1 MPNNDLLTARAELVA
16 RLTCALN
23 EALASGEGPAPLVL
37 VDAPGGL
44 GKSHITAQLLQHRRV
59 TWFGERNKMLAQVT
73 SFLNTPLPGV
83 TPLFT
88 TTTSVAAAP
97 RIERRPSREDEGF
110 CTQFDRR
117 IKPLQYFG
125 LGRFEQRMGCRL
137 CPDFNTCKYQNWRPS
152 TPWLFSSHARLG
164 LRNDDKYLFE
174 GREIVVIDESPI
186 KEILQA
192 TTLEGYEIEQLLS
205 ALKDLKPTTL
215 AELAAQAFSQ
225 LFEVLLD
232 LLKDPPPA
240 RRRIEL
246 RVLLQ
251 ELGYNFID
259 KLPTAEEQIQAA
271 ANLVAGQRSLN
282 NENDLQSKNDDE
294 TDLHRVDPMSTAY
307 LIQELQFLGREGLGA
322 KLHKLAD
329 ALAADTGP
337 RPTCVLVLPSK
348 EGRGG
353 IVAGQLVLP
362 PIPSHLP
369 IVILDATSDR
379 WLYAPLFHERSIL
392 HVRVEVQ
399 QTATIIQTTDHR
411 YPAGTLG
418 DPNSPS
424 INRLMDIVD
433 KHKKKNPTHKI
444 AVIVQKHLFVAKRHV
459 KARILESVAENDVRF
474 FWSNRGENTLKD
486 YDALFVLGAPEL
498 HPFENEARARAFM
511 SKEAPASGEKP
522 YDYQLVPS
530 PNQTSSEGYVVDDDG
545 SHLVERGYQQGGP
558 SSVFYEFHQAE
569 YAQSM
574 LRLRPYDPGKP
585 KTIYFFSNVYIPYLT
600 MRRTTEDELLER
612 APALL
617 VRARELL
624 KNVRASGK
632 KDPISQK
639 ELAGMLGVSK
649 AAVTQMK
656 KKYRQTD
663 TWNEIALLLNPTT
676 AGQGAGVP
684 TPSNSS
690 S

>member
-1 MPNNDLLTARAELVA
+1 M
-16 RLTCALN
+16 
-23 EALASGEGPAPLVL
+23 
-37 VDAPGGL
+37 
-44 GKSHITAQLLQHRRV
+44 
-59 TWFGERNKMLAQVT
+59 
-73 SFLNTPLPGV
+73 
-83 TPLFT
+83 
-88 TTTSVAAAP
+88 
-97 RIERRPSREDEGF
+97 
-110 CTQFDRR
+110 
-117 IKPLQYFG
+117 
-125 LGRFEQRMGCRL
+125 
-137 CPDFNTCKYQNWRPS
+137 
-152 TPWLFSSHARLG
+152 
-164 LRNDDKYLFE
+164 
-174 GREIVVIDESPI
+174 
-186 KEILQA
+186 
-192 TTLEGYEIEQLLS
+192 S

-251 ELGYNFID
+251 ELGYKFID
-259 KLPTAEEQIQAA
+259 KLPTAEEQIQTAA
-271 ANLVAGQRSLN
+271 SLVAGQRSLN
-282 NENDLQSKNDDE
+282 NENDPQSKNDDE

-329 ALAADTGP
+329 ALTADTGP

-348 EGRGG
+348 EVRGG
-353 IVAGQLVLP
+353 IVAGQLALP

-369 IVILDATSDR
+369 IVILDATCDR
-379 WLYAPLFHERSIL
+379 LLYDLLFHERSIL

-399 QTATIIQTTDHR
+399 QTATIIQTIDHR

-433 KHKKKNPTHKI
+433 KHKEKNPTHKI
-444 AVIVQKHLFVAKRHV
+444 AVIVQKHLIVAKRHV
-459 KARILESVAENDVRF
+459 KARILESVAEDDVRF

-498 HPFENEARARAFM
+498 HPFETEARARAFM
-511 SKEAPASGEKP
+511 SREAPASWEQP

-530 PNQTSSEGYVVDDDG
+530 PNQTSSEGYIIEGDG
-545 SHLVERGYQQGGP
+545 SRLAERGYQQGGP
-558 SSVFYEFHQAE
+558 SSVFYAFHQAE

-574 LRLRPYDPGKP
+574 LRLRPYDPGKQ

-600 MRRTTEDELLER
+600 MNRTTEDELLER

-624 KNVRASGK
+624 KNVRASGNK
-632 KDPISQK
+632 GLISQK
-639 ELAGMLGVSK
+639 ELADMLGVSK

-656 KKYRQTD
+656 KKYGQTD
-663 TWNEIALLLNPTT
+663 IWNEIALLLNPTT
-676 AGQGAGVP
+676 AGQAAGVP

-690 S
+690 T